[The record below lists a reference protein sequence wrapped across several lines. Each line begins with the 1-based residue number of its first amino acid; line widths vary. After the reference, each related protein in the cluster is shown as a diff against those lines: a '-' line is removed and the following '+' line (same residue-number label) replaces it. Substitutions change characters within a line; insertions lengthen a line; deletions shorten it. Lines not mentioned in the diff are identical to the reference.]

1 MLIGKEEKYMA
12 EDCCSTGTR
21 LLYACSGASDVGE
34 IADGV
39 ARRLRGEGFA
49 MMTCLAGIGAD
60 LSGFV
65 ESARGVDANIT
76 VDGCP
81 IACARKNLERIG
93 ITPQSYILSD
103 FGLEKGK
110 TPVSV
115 EIIEKVFR
123 AIMDGE
129 PVPSA
134 ERAPGDSG
142 DCC

>member
-1 MLIGKEEKYMA
+1 MA
-12 EDCCSTGTR
+12 ENCCSTGTR

-49 MMTCLAGIGAD
+49 MMTCLAAIGAD

-76 VDGCP
+76 IDGCP

-93 ITPQSYILSD
+93 ISPQSYILSD

-110 TPVSV
+110 TPVSA
-115 EIIEKVFR
+115 EIIEKIFR
-123 AIMDGE
+123 AITDGE
-129 PVPSA
+129 TMSSPES
-134 ERAPGDSG
+134 APGDSS
-142 DCC
+142 DRSCC

>member
-1 MLIGKEEKYMA
+1 MA
-12 EDCCSTGTR
+12 ENCCSSGTR

-34 IADGV
+34 IADAV
-39 ARRLRGEGFA
+39 ARKLRGEGFA
-49 MMTCLAGIGAD
+49 MMTCLAAIGAD

-76 VDGCP
+76 IDGCP

-93 ITPQSYILSD
+93 ITPQSYTLSD

-129 PVPSA
+129 PVSSP
-134 ERAPGDSG
+134 ERASGDSS
-142 DCC
+142 DRTCC